1 MLDTLSVRVGERGK
15 LVMRVEPALDS
26 SDQIHGYRAVLR
38 IDPEAIFIHEV
49 VSPDR
54 AVTGDAARLQVGSN
68 GTVTVERAA
77 GSPILI
83 GTELFRLELE
93 GLATGKPLNVV
104 SIDQIELFGAPKTA
118 SMGQGLVILSGCEV
132 GLNFGKRVRIERI
145 MPNPVYE
152 GAVLEYRAPAGSV
165 PELRLLDANG
175 NERRVRVLEIG
186 TGEMQAV
193 RLDLD
198 EESSGMYMLEL
209 RDGAERVVLPIVI
222 QK

>member
-15 LVMRVEPALDS
+15 LVMRVEPALES
-26 SDQIHGYRAVLR
+26 SDQIQGYRAVLR
-38 IDPEAIFIHEV
+38 LDPEAIFIHGV
-49 VSPDR
+49 VSPDG
-54 AVTGDAARLQVGSN
+54 AVTGDPARLQMSAN
-68 GTVTVERAA
+68 GLVTIERGA
-77 GSPILI
+77 GSPILT

-93 GLATGKPLNVV
+93 GLVTGKPLNVV
-104 SIDQIELFGAPKTA
+104 SIEEIDLFGAPKTA
-118 SMGQGLVILSGCEV
+118 LTGSGLVILSGCEV

-145 MPNPVYE
+145 MPNPIYE

-175 NERRVRVLEIG
+175 NQRRVRRLEMG
-186 TGEMQAV
+186 TGESQMV
-193 RLDLD
+193 RLDLE